1 MVRTTRYLGDAH
13 VRQSCPAEQVA
24 EALLRIGA
32 VQLRPSQ
39 PFTFASGMR
48 SPTYT
53 DNRLLCSAVPE
64 RRLVSGLLARTIEKL
79 DAPVDVIAGTA
90 TAGIPH
96 AAWCA
101 ELLGLPMVYVR
112 GSAKD
117 HGTGRRIEGRV
128 AEGQR
133 AVLVEDLI
141 STGGSALSSVQ
152 ALREE
157 GNSIVEDCVAICTYG
172 FPRAVQAFADAG
184 VAIHALCD
192 FPTIVSVAVEQGYLS
207 ADQRELVLDW
217 CRDPAAWGAR
227 VGVA

>member
-1 MVRTTRYLGDAH
+1 MVQASGNLGD
-13 VRQSCPAEQVA
+13 VYVEQSGAAEQVA

-53 DNRLLCSAVPE
+53 DNRLLCSAVAE
-64 RRLVSGLLARTIEKL
+64 RRLVSNLLAESVGRL
-79 DAPVDVIAGTA
+79 PGPVDVIAGTA

-101 ELLGLPMVYVR
+101 ERLGLPMAYVR

-128 AEGQR
+128 THGQCV
-133 AVLVEDLI
+133 VLVEDLI

-157 GNSIVEDCVAICTYG
+157 AGAVVEHCVAICTYS
-172 FPRAVQAFADAG
+172 FPSAARAFAEAG
-184 VAIHALCD
+184 VEAHVLCD
-192 FPTIVSVAVEQGYLS
+192 FATIVRVAVEQGYLS
-207 ADQRELVLDW
+207 AGQRELALDW
-217 CRDPAAWGAR
+217 SRDPAAWGAR
-227 VGVA
+227 IGAA

>member
-1 MVRTTRYLGDAH
+1 MEQPGA
-13 VRQSCPAEQVA
+13 AEQVA

-32 VQLRPSQ
+32 VQLRPTQ

-53 DNRLLCSAVPE
+53 DNRLLCSAVHE
-64 RRLVSGLLARTIEKL
+64 RRLVSSLLAQTIERL
-79 DAPVDVIAGTA
+79 DAPAEVIAGTA

-101 ELLGLPMVYVR
+101 ERLELPMVYVR

-128 AEGQR
+128 AAGQR
-133 AVLVEDLI
+133 VVLVEDLI

-157 GNSIVEDCVAICTYG
+157 GGAVVEDCVAICTYS
-172 FPRAVQAFADAG
+172 FPRAEQAFADAR
-184 VAIHALCD
+184 VRAHALCD
-192 FPTIVSVAVEQGYLS
+192 FATIVRVAVERGYLS

-217 CRDPAAWGAR
+217 SRDPAAWGAR
-227 VGVA
+227 AGAA

>member
-1 MVRTTRYLGDAH
+1 MEQPGA
-13 VRQSCPAEQVA
+13 SEQVA

-39 PFTFASGMR
+39 PFRFASGML

-64 RRLVSGLLARTIEKL
+64 RRLVSRLLAETVEGL
-79 DAPVDVIAGTA
+79 PGLVDVIAGTA

-101 ELLGLPMVYVR
+101 ERLGLPMVYVR
-112 GSAKD
+112 GGAKD
-117 HGTGRRIEGRV
+117 HGTRRRIEGRV

-133 AVLVEDLI
+133 VALVEDLI

-157 GNSIVEDCVAICTYG
+157 AGAVVEHCVAICTYSFRHAG
-172 FPRAVQAFADAG
+172 KAFADAG
-184 VAIHALCD
+184 VEARVLCD
-192 FPTIVSVAVEQGYLS
+192 FATIVRVAAERGYLS

-217 CRDPAAWGAR
+217 SRDPAAWGAR
-227 VGVA
+227 AGAA